1 MLAIFLPGRQRWTNL
16 WGLLASLLVKFWAS
30 ERACHKT
37 KQKDR
42 TLGTWTSQLVL
53 WTPNTYRQVLV
64 TPHTHCGRV
73 DTHIHTVRWH
83 SAKALASYSSSSV
96 FNFLVT
102 NLQEVNLFP
111 VYSNR
116 VSLFCLCCPGHY
128 NSLAS
133 GSHIAETKVCT
144 HPCAKLNVCSFK
156 VLKFEDY
163 WDDSVATGSCWQAQY
178 SVSLGPTW

>member
-37 KQKDR
+37 KQKEDR
-42 TLGTWTSQLVL
+42 TWGTWTPQLVL
-53 WTPNTYRQVLV
+53 WTPKDIQVLV
-64 TPHTHCGRV
+64 PAYKHCGCV
-73 DTHIHTVRWH
+73 DTHIHTVRGH
-83 SAKALASYSSSSV
+83 STKALASYSSSSV
-96 FNFLVT
+96 FNFLVS
-102 NLQEVNLFP
+102 NLQEVNLSP

-116 VSLFCLCCPGHY
+116 VSLFCHY

-144 HPCAKLNVCSFK
+144 YPCAKL
-156 VLKFEDY
+156 VLNFEGY
-163 WDDSVATGSCWQAQY
+163 WDDSVTTGSCWQAQY
-178 SVSLGPTW
+178 SVSLGLTW